1 MELNY
6 DKKFKAIDRLKILD
20 EELAKLNEQIE
31 IVKYGDE
38 ILNKHLEFKLENESE
53 EDEVLAIIKIESE
66 NPYLSKLRN
75 YYFDELEIIQNK
87 MRLITNEIKHLI
99 ENEIK
104 DIKTLS
110 NADQKLVLFYK
121 NINLKEITEISFNG
135 LEIK

>member
-1 MELNY
+1 MELEY
-6 DKKFKAIDRLKILD
+6 DNKFKAIDRLKILD
-20 EELAKLNEQIE
+20 EELARLKDQIE
-31 IVKYGDE
+31 TVKYGDQ
-38 ILNKHLEFKLENESE
+38 ILNKHLEVELENELE

-75 YYFDELEIIQNK
+75 YYFDELELIQNK
-87 MRLITNEIKHLI
+87 MRLITNEISQLL
-99 ENEIK
+99 ENENI

-110 NADQKLVLFYK
+110 KADQNLVLFYK